1 MEMIPIIRIGQKGQ
15 ALLPKCIPVQQKGD
29 QHYCHFPQFITAIE
43 SKTALRPRNTSIV

>member
-43 SKTALRPRNTSIV
+43 SKTALRPHNTSIV